1 MNIYEALKQTDY
13 RFREYFKYLHPDLRF
28 DQSKPVKTE
37 EQFLRSVN
45 RKSMSPFHR
54 WEKTTEYKNL
64 LMLYLDYRVS
74 DDYQEIYNLVT
85 EKAKETGDPQTV
97 KLFLQLQKDIKS
109 NAKLVKQNFK
119 AEIEDDEEED
129 TDEFDLS

>member
-1 MNIYEALKQTDY
+1 
-13 RFREYFKYLHPDLRF
+13 
-28 DQSKPVKTE
+28 
-37 EQFLRSVN
+37 
-45 RKSMSPFHR
+45 
-54 WEKTTEYKNL
+54 
-64 LMLYLDYRVS
+64 MLYLDYRVS